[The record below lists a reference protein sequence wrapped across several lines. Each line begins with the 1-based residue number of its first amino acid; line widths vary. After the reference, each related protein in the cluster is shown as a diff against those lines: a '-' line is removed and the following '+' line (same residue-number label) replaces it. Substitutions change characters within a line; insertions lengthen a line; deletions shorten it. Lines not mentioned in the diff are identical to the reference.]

1 MTMGEWSGWVQAT
14 ILDLKAEFDVILGL
28 NWFRQWRP
36 LPDWDTLD
44 MLVPTPEGVWR
55 IEHELNAEMEMPKRH
70 RLTVM
75 REYRKELQFNLIS
88 EREAKRTLKK
98 RGTMAILY
106 FAKEDQEKDA
116 SPKVIS
122 PNALHT

>member
-1 MTMGEWSGWVQAT
+1 
-14 ILDLKAEFDVILGL
+14 
-28 NWFRQWRP
+28 
-36 LPDWDTLD
+36 
-44 MLVPTPEGVWR
+44 MLIPTPEGVWR
-55 IEHELNAEMEMPKRH
+55 IEHKLNAEMEMPKRH